1 MYNACKDFKKCIK
14 NLPSWISNPKTQLR
28 VVSNAFAFSGFRD
41 DLHLVMILPPI
52 VKEDSEATIIMGMLN
67 ICLAIMLKEGN
78 RFEFS
83 FHQLRISKSIV

>member
-1 MYNACKDFKKCIK
+1 MYNACKDLKKMYNK
-14 NLPSWISNPKTQLR
+14 LTSSISNPKTQL
-28 VVSNAFAFSGFRD
+28 VATNVSAFLGFRD

-52 VKEDSEATIIMGMLN
+52 LKQDSEATVVMRMLN
-67 ICLAIMLKEGN
+67 ISLAIMLKEGN